1 MRTAVHSDV
10 RNLRTQ
16 VLLILGGCVVVIG
29 LLWAL
34 VLQPMRDEER
44 ACRNEVRDLE
54 RELGTFQVRM
64 EDGDLA
70 GRLSSAA
77 ARNRRLMAEW
87 ARLRETVDTFRDRD
101 AIREALPTYED
112 GRIDFK
118 VALFDAREQL
128 VENAAKA
135 GVSLPE
141 DLGIPEAIGTAE
153 RAELRLWQLAATVRL
168 VQLAIDARL
177 PAISVIEPEAPVVLG
192 LDDDTGHTTMEFP
205 TRMVLRCS
213 FRHLVR
219 FLDRLSRQGSF
230 YAVRKLRVERLGAP
244 GSEMLEVDIVAGAFL
259 FQINSGLAEP
269 EAKDEPEGPGVRAPR
284 TSRSRRARLAHH
296 RREAPY
302 DG

>member
-10 RNLRTQ
+10 RMLRTQ
-16 VLLILGGCVVVIG
+16 VLLVLAGCVAVIG

-34 VLQPMRDEER
+34 VLQPMRDEKR
-44 ACRNEVRDLE
+44 ACRHEVQDLE
-54 RELGTFQVRM
+54 RELGAFQVRM

-77 ARNRRLMAEW
+77 ARNRHLVAER
-87 ARLRETVDTFRDRD
+87 ARLRERVDTFRDRD
-101 AIREALPTYED
+101 AIREALPAYED

-141 DLGIPEAIGTAE
+141 DLGIPETIGTEE

-177 PAISVIEPEAPVVLG
+177 PAISVIESEAPVALI
-192 LDDDTGHTTMEFP
+192 LDDDAAQMTMEFP

-219 FLDRLSRQGSF
+219 FLDNLSRKGSF
-230 YAVRKLRVERLGAP
+230 YAVRRLRVERLGDP
-244 GSEMLEVDIVAGAFL
+244 GAEMLEADIVAGAFL
-259 FQINSGLAEP
+259 FQLNSGPAEPGSGSEP
-269 EAKDEPEGPGVRAPR
+269 EAPGARVPPTVRA
-284 TSRSRRARLAHH
+284 RRARL
-296 RREAPY
+296 RGRE
-302 DG
+302 

>member
-1 MRTAVHSDV
+1 MTTAVHSDV
-10 RNLRTQ
+10 RMLRTQ
-16 VLLILGGCVVVIG
+16 VLLILAGCVVAIG

-44 ACRNEVRDLE
+44 ACRHEVQDLE
-54 RELGTFQVRM
+54 RELGVFQVRM

-77 ARNRRLMAEW
+77 SRNRQLVAEW

-128 VENAAKA
+128 VERAAKA

-141 DLGIPEAIGTAE
+141 DLGIPETIGTEE

-177 PAISVIEPEAPVVLG
+177 PAISVIESETPVAFS
-192 LDDDTGHTTMEFP
+192 LDDDAAQMAMEFP

-219 FLDRLSRQGSF
+219 FLDNLSREGSF
-230 YAVRKLRVERLGAP
+230 YALRRLRVERLGEP
-244 GSEMLEVDIVAGAFL
+244 GAEMLEADIVAGAFL
-259 FQINSGLAEP
+259 FHLNSGLAEP
-269 EAKDEPEGPGVRAPR
+269 GSEREPDVPGVRVPR
-284 TSRSRRARLAHH
+284 TVRVRRARLAHT